1 MGFLGGPRDPVGHF
15 SVLKMPHLKG
25 YPICPWREGPGS
37 FVETSKH
44 WLTYTSSSSWAILT
58 PTMCTQYQSLVCLSV
73 WKLLLFPAAS
83 SDPCE
88 DYTTNLCLWLYLGMC
103 TYVGA
108 KLIFLTIF
116 ILSCFETGL
125 DCFQRAIASSLLKG
139 PASQL
144 WSTDDPVSTQELGWH
159 IRAIA

>member
-15 SVLKMPHLKG
+15 SALRCLTLRVIPFALEEKDLDPLWRLQNTGWLILHLLS
-25 YPICPWREGPGS
+25 GP
-37 FVETSKH
+37 T
-44 WLTYTSSSSWAILT
+44 T
-58 PTMCTQYQSLVCLSV
+58 CTQYQSLVCLSV
-73 WKLLLFPAAS
+73 CLSRNYFC
-83 SDPCE
+83 DPCE
-88 DYTTNLCLWLYLGMC
+88 DYATNLCLWLYLGMC

-125 DCFQRAIASSLLKG
+125 DCFQRAIASSSLKG

-144 WSTDDPVSTQELGWH
+144 WSTDDPVSTQELAWH
-159 IRAIA
+159 IQAIA